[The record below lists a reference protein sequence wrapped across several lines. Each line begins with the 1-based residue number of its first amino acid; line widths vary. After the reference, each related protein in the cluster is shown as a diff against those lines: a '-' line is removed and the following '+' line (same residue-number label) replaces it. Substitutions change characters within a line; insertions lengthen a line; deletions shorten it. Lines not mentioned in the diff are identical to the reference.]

1 MKKSNLYEIE
11 SYGADY
17 SVEHVAMMYDRGDLI
32 IPDFQRNYV
41 WTLNQASRF
50 IESCIIGLP
59 IPSMFLFKKK
69 EDSTYL
75 VVDGQQR
82 IQTIVYFK
90 KGFFKDERTK
100 FKLTNV
106 AEEYEGCTYN
116 DLSAE
121 MRRRFDY
128 AILRMTIFQQTE
140 PKEGMNSVY
149 EVFSRLNTG
158 GRKLTSHEV
167 RNAIYRGSINGFLKK
182 LNEDSNWRV
191 LYGKKTPDIH
201 MKDEELILRYLA
213 LKDGLSVYEPPMNE
227 FLNRYMEEH
236 LESDDIWFKSEKETF
251 AKTASLIKSVFGKD
265 AFKLRNTLNSA
276 LSDAVM
282 VVFSKNLTRLE
293 EINKVELNSRFR
305 ELKNNRDFLDAIES
319 GTSQTK
325 KVNTRIELLSTKL
338 LGR

>member
-1 MKKSNLYEIE
+1 MKRTNLYEIE

-17 SVEHVAMMYDRGDLI
+17 SVELVNMMYDRGDLI

-41 WTLNQASRF
+41 WTLSQASRF

-59 IPSMFLFKKK
+59 IPSIFLFKRK

-82 IQTIVYFK
+82 IQTIVFFKRGYFK
-90 KGFFKDERTK
+90 EEKTA

-106 AEEYEGCTYN
+106 AQEYEGCTYN
-116 DLSAE
+116 DLSIE
-121 MRRRFDY
+121 MQRRFDH

-140 PKEGMNSVY
+140 PKDGMNSVY

-167 RNAIYRGSINGFLKK
+167 RNAIYRGSINGYLKK
-182 LNEDSNWRV
+182 LNDDINWRI

-201 MKDEELILRYLA
+201 MKDEELILRFLSLA
-213 LKDGLSVYEPPMNE
+213 DKLNVYEPPMNE
-227 FLNRYMEEH
+227 FLNGYMEEH
-236 LESDDIWFKSEKETF
+236 LNSSEAWYAAKKELF
-251 AKTASLIKSVFGKD
+251 ANTTEQINKIFGKN
-265 AFKLRNTLNSA
+265 AFRLRNTLNSA
-276 LSDAVM
+276 LCDALM
-282 VVFSKNLTRLE
+282 VVFSKNIARLTNIDKRKLE
-293 EINKVELNSRFR
+293 QRF
-305 ELKNNRDFLDAIES
+305 EQLKKEQEFLDAIES

-325 KVNTRIELLSTKL
+325 KVNARVELLSNRL
-338 LGR
+338 LNN